1 MWDAH
6 FRVGGAQGSD
16 LTISDCPLHSPN
28 TQRCMAAALL
38 LHITGD
44 ASAYLDNVWLW
55 IADHDLDDE
64 RNSLSYESLE
74 GIPLNVQTQISVYV
88 GRGVLMESRG
98 PSWLYGS
105 SSEHAQLYQYQL
117 VGAENVFLGHMQT
130 ESPYYQ
136 PKPNALGPYKPGG
149 FVSDPTF
156 ADCVHDGCRGAWA
169 LRVVNSS
176 NVFVYSAGF
185 YSFFQ
190 DNELGCTKDET
201 CQLAMVETSY
211 ASGLWIFNLFT
222 KGNEQIMTPRGGL
235 EPLLFSDETRNGY
248 TSEIAAWL
256 VLSTGGEQVGDDG
269 NGSGHVLID
278 PHLWRQPQEAL
289 SVACVPPCTY
299 VFPPVTLP
307 TDTVFVYPPL
317 TTELEVGWFDQTSY
331 TYLGKVTPTRTYVK
345 VTVTTV
351 ITINPVTTSVVS
363 LFNVVVRDNHTTIFP
378 EASIVAPPLI
388 ITDDTT
394 T

>member
-1 MWDAH
+1 
-6 FRVGGAQGSD
+6 
-16 LTISDCPLHSPN
+16 
-28 TQRCMAAALL
+28 
-38 LHITGD
+38 
-44 ASAYLDNVWLW
+44 
-55 IADHDLDDE
+55 
-64 RNSLSYESLE
+64 
-74 GIPLNVQTQISVYV
+74 
-88 GRGVLMESRG
+88 
-98 PSWLYGS
+98 
-105 SSEHAQLYQYQL
+105 
-117 VGAENVFLGHMQT
+117 MQT

-156 ADCVHDGCRGAWA
+156 GDCVHDGCRGAWA

-278 PHLWRQPQEAL
+278 PDLWRQPQEAL

-378 EASIVAPPLI
+378 EASVIAPPLI
-388 ITDDTT
+388 ITDDTVISGT
-394 T
+394 THPPNNRTFYPPPWPVDDLSTGTTRMIQIARFRILLFRRLAQVPRARRRLIAK